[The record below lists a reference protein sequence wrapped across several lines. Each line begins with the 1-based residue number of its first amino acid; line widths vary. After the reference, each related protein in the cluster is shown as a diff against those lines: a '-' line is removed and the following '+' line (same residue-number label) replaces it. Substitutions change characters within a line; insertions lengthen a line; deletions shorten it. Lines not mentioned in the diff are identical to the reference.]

1 MLLRISILLLIC
13 GFLISGIPEKSITT
27 GKLPK
32 NIILI
37 IGDGMGLSQ
46 ISASMYSA
54 GNKTILE
61 EFPVTGLIATQ
72 SYSNL
77 ITDSGAGATAFACG
91 CKTFNGAIGVDAQK
105 HPCTTLLEVAD
116 SLGRATG
123 LAVNCS
129 VTHATPA
136 SFVAHVPDRAKA
148 EDIALWFLRQPVD
161 FLVGSGAK
169 YFHHRKNDNRN
180 LLQEMAKTGVNIV
193 MNRYDSIP
201 SMPAT
206 DHPFFWLTGEDE
218 PPSALLGRAYLPE
231 VTRMATSFLSR
242 RAGAN
247 GFFLMVEG
255 SQIDWAGHANE
266 RDQLLAEMKDF
277 EAATAAALAFAKSN
291 SETLVVVTAD
301 HETGGMSILQGSDLD
316 SLDMKFTTK
325 GHTASLIPVFAY
337 GPGSEKFGGL
347 YQNTGIF
354 EKILALMK

>member
-1 MLLRISILLLIC
+1 
-13 GFLISGIPEKSITT
+13 
-27 GKLPK
+27 
-32 NIILI
+32 
-37 IGDGMGLSQ
+37 
-46 ISASMYSA
+46 
-54 GNKTILE
+54 
-61 EFPVTGLIATQ
+61 
-72 SYSNL
+72 
-77 ITDSGAGATAFACG
+77 
-91 CKTFNGAIGVDAQK
+91 
-105 HPCTTLLEVAD
+105 
-116 SLGRATG
+116 
-123 LAVNCS
+123 
-129 VTHATPA
+129 
-136 SFVAHVPDRAKA
+136 
-148 EDIALWFLRQPVD
+148 
-161 FLVGSGAK
+161 
-169 YFHHRKNDNRN
+169 
-180 LLQEMAKTGVNIV
+180 
-193 MNRYDSIP
+193 
-201 SMPAT
+201 
-206 DHPFFWLTGEDE
+206 
-218 PPSALLGRAYLPE
+218 
-231 VTRMATSFLSR
+231 MATSFLSQ